1 MEVRLDINVHELWQ
15 AGQIAFLDVEVFNP
29 NAKRYENKE
38 LSKAYETNQKEKK
51 KTYNE
56 RILQV
61 EHGNFTPLVICRWQ
75 EI

>member
-1 MEVRLDINVHELWQ
+1 MEVRLDINVHGLWQ

-51 KTYNE
+51 KHITNAFFKSSMD
-56 RILQV
+56 ISHL
-61 EHGNFTPLVICRWQ
+61 W
-75 EI
+75 

>member
-51 KTYNE
+51 N
-56 RILQV
+56 I
-61 EHGNFTPLVICRWQ
+61 
-75 EI
+75 